1 MYKCPEL
8 SSLFIERINSFQE
21 EGGGINVKLLFHSMG
36 HGVSFGGDE
45 NLGELESGDGYINL

>member
-1 MYKCPEL
+1 MSRTVKSFYRE
-8 SSLFIERINSFQE
+8 NSFQE